1 MSWLEDVSIAA
12 FSFIDSRFST
22 FYQIIH
28 QFVTQV
34 EYWYLKVTCW
44 CLDANFLDK
53 INSSIT
59 LHFPLIRWFR
69 QCDGLLSKTSLAL

>member
-1 MSWLEDVSIAA
+1 MTTAEKENFCLDYNSMLEDVSIAA

-34 EYWYLKVTCW
+34 EYWYLKVTC
-44 CLDANFLDK
+44 
-53 INSSIT
+53 
-59 LHFPLIRWFR
+59 
-69 QCDGLLSKTSLAL
+69 